1 MQDADDTIE
10 ANTTLTDLLRK
21 LNDGDAA
28 NVFGAEVQAYFVS
41 LRKAAKKHGKRVL
54 GRITLEIA
62 IPMGADG
69 YALPVGKL
77 KTKEIPRPPWPES
90 TIYIDEDG
98 DINGR
103 PVAKQVTLKE
113 VIDRKSNE
121 KNPAA
126 PAAKGM

>member
-1 MQDADDTIE
+1 MNDDDTEIIE
-10 ANTTLTDLLRK
+10 ANTTLTDLIVK
-21 LNDGDAA
+21 LNDGDAR
-28 NVFGAEVQAYFVS
+28 NVFGAEVQAYLVA
-41 LRKAAKKHGKRVL
+41 LRRAAKKHGKRML
-54 GRITLEIA
+54 GRVTLEIS

-77 KTKEIPRPPWPES
+77 KTKDIPRPPWPES

-103 PVAKQVTLKE
+103 PIAKQVTLQE
-113 VIDRKSNE
+113 VVNRKS
-121 KNPAA
+121 KDPAA